1 MKKQNYDIHVY
12 SFTYF
17 NTYIG
22 VSQEFPCYIAR
33 NFVLCK
39 KLYSFPNLSTVT
51 SNNFN
56 YHFLI
61 ENGIAYIAVF
71 PVTYPKKLAFL
82 FLNDICKQ
90 FNEELMI
97 QYGTHS
103 IDYRSI
109 IETIEKPYSFIKFDR
124 KITKIKQEYKDPR
137 SNIAIKKLNES
148 LNEVSSIMKK
158 NIDDILMRG
167 ENLEDVGR
175 KAFNLKYESEK
186 FKKVSRVLNLK
197 YALYQYGILASIVI
211 FFFLIIIFKNYF

>member
-1 MKKQNYDIHVY
+1 MCDVVLLCRVSDGMTLVETNSETKNLSHKLELKK
-12 SFTYF
+12 
-17 NTYIG
+17 
-22 VSQEFPCYIAR
+22 
-33 NFVLCK
+33 LCK
-39 KLYSFPNLSTVT
+39 KLESFPNLCTIT
-51 SNNFN
+51 SNQFN

-71 PVTYPKKLAFL
+71 PITYPKKLAFL

-148 LNEVSSIMKK
+148 LNEVSYIMKK
-158 NIDDILMRG
+158 NIDEILQRG

-186 FKKVSRVLNLK
+186 FKKVSRVLSLK
-197 YALYQYGILASIVI
+197 HSLYQYGILFAILI
-211 FFFLIIIFKNYF
+211 FFLLIIIFKIYF

>member
-1 MKKQNYDIHVY
+1 MCDVVLLCRVSDGMTLVETNSETKK
-12 SFTYF
+12 
-17 NTYIG
+17 
-22 VSQEFPCYIAR
+22 
-33 NFVLCK
+33 
-39 KLYSFPNLSTVT
+39 
-51 SNNFN
+51 
-56 YHFLI
+56 
-61 ENGIAYIAVF
+61 
-71 PVTYPKKLAFL
+71 
-82 FLNDICKQ
+82 
-90 FNEELMI
+90 LMI

>member
-1 MKKQNYDIHVY
+1 MCDVVLLCRVSDGMTLVETNSESKNIAHKIELKK
-12 SFTYF
+12 
-17 NTYIG
+17 
-22 VSQEFPCYIAR
+22 
-33 NFVLCK
+33 LCK
-39 KLYSFPNLSTVT
+39 KLQPFPSLSTIT
-51 SNNFN
+51 SNQFN

-61 ENGIAYIAVF
+61 DNGIAYIAVF

-124 KITKIKQEYKDPR
+124 KISKIKQEYKDPR

-158 NIDDILMRG
+158 NIDDILLRG

-186 FKKVSRVLNLK
+186 FKKVSRVLSLR
-197 YALYQYGILASIVI
+197 YTLYQYGILIFVI
-211 FFFLIIIFKNYF
+211 FFFFLIIIFKNYF